1 MSCDSSCVGPDPMP
15 RVRCHRVTT
24 NQSSKGNVDP
34 ILEMAAMPSLLVSQ
48 WMALLHEQNTAM
60 RRTLWLLPQIA

>member
-1 MSCDSSCVGPDPMP
+1 MS

-24 NQSSKGNVDP
+24 NQSSKDNVDP
-34 ILEMAAMPSLLVSQ
+34 IFEMAANAKSGGSTNGWLI
-48 WMALLHEQNTAM
+48 LHGQNTAM